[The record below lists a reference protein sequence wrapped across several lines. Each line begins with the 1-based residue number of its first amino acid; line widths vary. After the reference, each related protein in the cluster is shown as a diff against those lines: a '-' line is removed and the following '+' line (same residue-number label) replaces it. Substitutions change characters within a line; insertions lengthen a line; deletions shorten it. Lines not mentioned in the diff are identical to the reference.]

1 MMTTAIMTPAISQEA
16 LLARYHLLCRACH
29 TEVDDSPVQ
38 HTLANELK
46 QLQTILLQDLPALAR
61 RGSPD
66 HFADLWEN
74 LKQELERFHEFCE
87 FPDLAQKVVVGL
99 GGAFSA
105 GKSSF
110 INALLGQKRLVTE
123 VDETTSLPTYL
134 LHGPEERITALNLF
148 KRRVQLSQAEF
159 LSLTHDEKLK
169 YGSQVS
175 ALLYSAFVSVPEF
188 TFRNL
193 ALLDTP
199 GYSKPDDPHWHER
212 TDAQL
217 ARSQLNSAQFL
228 IWLISAEAG
237 TISEAD
243 LKFLA
248 SLRPGIPRLI
258 IISRADKR
266 VPEDIARMVA
276 LVRSTLANRAL
287 TAVDV
292 IPFSTRKQQ
301 DFPLD
306 PILQSLNTW
315 NAAPREPGFALN
327 FKRQFSA
334 YQRFLDD
341 EQHLA
346 RWRLNRLNRILA
358 LTDDEEVLA
367 DAQDLRDLAERELRK
382 LHQISE
388 DLQCLRQR
396 FFQGLKTIGDEV
408 GIPLPEPK
416 DIDLMETH
424 EVDLLVL
431 LRKLK

>member
-1 MMTTAIMTPAISQEA
+1 MTTTMIAPAMSTEA
-16 LLARYHLLCRACH
+16 LESRYRLLCRACH
-29 TEVDDSPVQ
+29 TDVDDSPVQ
-38 HTLANELK
+38 HQLATELK

-66 HFADLWEN
+66 NFADLWEN

-134 LHGPEERITALNLF
+134 LHGSEEHITALNLF
-148 KRRVQLSQAEF
+148 KRRVRLSQAEF

-212 TDAQL
+212 SDAHL

-266 VPEDIARMVA
+266 
-276 LVRSTLANRAL
+276 
-287 TAVDV
+287 
-292 IPFSTRKQQ
+292 
-301 DFPLD
+301 
-306 PILQSLNTW
+306 
-315 NAAPREPGFALN
+315 
-327 FKRQFSA
+327 
-334 YQRFLDD
+334 
-341 EQHLA
+341 
-346 RWRLNRLNRILA
+346 
-358 LTDDEEVLA
+358 
-367 DAQDLRDLAERELRK
+367 
-382 LHQISE
+382 
-388 DLQCLRQR
+388 
-396 FFQGLKTIGDEV
+396 
-408 GIPLPEPK
+408 
-416 DIDLMETH
+416 
-424 EVDLLVL
+424 
-431 LRKLK
+431 